1 MRKLIKHI
9 SCGEYEFDV
18 AINRDIS
25 VKCFE
30 EFADFF
36 EQFFNEE
43 KNKKMQKEIGEVENT
58 DDDILTLLKEKKLN
72 KYFSVYDNIEK
83 VVAFALPLMLKE
95 ADCDLR
101 SEDILNYFEENGV
114 SQEASIELFNFI
126 VEGFTQRGQR
136 KPKVAFSM
144 K

>member
-1 MRKLIKHI
+1 
-9 SCGEYEFDV
+9 
-18 AINRDIS
+18 
-25 VKCFE
+25 
-30 EFADFF
+30 
-36 EQFFNEE
+36 
-43 KNKKMQKEIGEVENT
+43 MQKEIGEVENT

-136 KPKVAFSM
+136 KPKVKFSM